1 MRRRNDD
8 GRILNSVRNPGVEV
22 SDRVH
27 CEVLVDPHVLGL
39 RRSAGN
45 SDAVGRLGVHQT
57 VLKLEAR
64 MKGDIPRVVG
74 SSI

>member
-8 GRILNSVRNPGVEV
+8 GWILNSASNPGVEV

-27 CEVLVDPHVLGL
+27 CEALVDVLGL
-39 RRSAGN
+39 GRNAGN